1 MFKRRRLRKI
11 GLALA
16 ALAVLGLLAPVAAA
30 GHCYG
35 GNYGYGQSYNYSY
48 GYVPSYYYSAPVQY
62 YPVIQKEVIYK
73 DREVQ
78 VPYAKPVYVHKDY
91 YFGLK
96 DYYEDKKRDDVVAEA
111 AAYKALLL
119 GVQLQN
125 AAGQRQGYGY
135 GVQSGA
141 ALLPPGGYGATNTES
156 APGYG
161 SAPAA
166 GGYVP
171 PSGGYAPQAPP
182 QAPPQGYAPQA
193 PPQSVRPH
201 HQAQPEAPPEEP
213 KEGTRSKPKPRA
225 ALTDVDPKLQAAVN
239 QGCVRCHNGKPERMD
254 LRNLA
259 TLNVGERAY
268 MQALVE
274 DGTMPEGG
282 EPLDNDTAKLF
293 AQHTAKAH
301 KAIKLAR
308 K

>member
-1 MFKRRRLRKI
+1 
-11 GLALA
+11 
-16 ALAVLGLLAPVAAA
+16 
-30 GHCYG
+30 
-35 GNYGYGQSYNYSY
+35 
-48 GYVPSYYYSAPVQY
+48 
-62 YPVIQKEVIYK
+62 VIQKEVIYK

-78 VPYAKPVYVHKDY
+78 VPYAKPVYVTKDY

-96 DYYEDKKRDDVVAEA
+96 EYYEDKKRDDVVAEA

-141 ALLPPGGYGATNTES
+141 SLLPPGGYGATNTES

-161 SAPAA
+161 SAPA

-201 HQAQPEAPPEEP
+201 HQAQPEAPPEEQ
-213 KEGTRSKPKPRA
+213 KEGTRSRPKPRA

-301 KAIKLAR
+301 KAIKLA
-308 K
+308 KK